1 MVSTRKKR
9 QSSKRLLSQLGDFD
23 QDVIIGNTTSE
34 RRESVVVNGGV
45 DDQDFTGGTSNVSSI
60 VNENALNV
68 KTLERCFNE
77 RIDREMSNIVDTVE
91 DRIENAVLTAI
102 DNIVTPKIELA
113 IRSIN
118 ASSGRDVTSASGNSE
133 RREYEGINASFENAS
148 VNNRTLGM
156 ANTNDE
162 TRHDFHDGVSEL
174 PVLEAQFDRQ
184 LPTHHMPSGAS
195 SEVHHMV
202 TGVKERRDM
211 LTEGSQQIHNRHHM
225 VTGAKEQIHNHHD
238 MVARGSEEFRNS
250 HHMVTGQTAHINQIP
265 EFLTGRTQTSRN
277 PSSHQYQNL
286 STQVS
291 QDNNLPVVEHTPT
304 HQNLDANNSI
314 NRLADAIAGITTQ
327 QPAQATTMLKPVST
341 STLIFDGK
349 NEKFELFEDLF
360 HTMLKMQPEMTEA
373 MKINHFHAHLRKEAL
388 QTFRNISAV
397 NKKTL
402 DDVLIVFR
410 RKYVKPELQAT
421 AKHKWHKLTFDPNT
435 KSLPDFLEE
444 LNECAEKAFGDN
456 AQHMIDSLLYAKL
469 PPHLKRSLNLAH
481 LENGTY
487 DQIVAHL
494 ERELELSGLE
504 NDGELTIP
512 TMTTVPL
519 NDNQQNT
526 EQTKV
531 VCSYCKKPGHVI
543 RDCRKRMRKEQERG
557 NDPSTQKMK
566 PSTSKPY
573 APCPHCQRTN
583 HPPEQCWSGPN
594 AANRPKRFKQA
605 YPEDNQNDGQNH
617 GNLTYSGPSSIL
629 KNSLN

>member
-9 QSSKRLLSQLGDFD
+9 QSNKRLLSQLDDFD
-23 QDVIIGNTTSE
+23 QDMIIGNTANA
-34 RRESVVVNGGV
+34 RQESVEVNEGTN
-45 DDQDFTGGTSNVSSI
+45 DRDFTVGTSNVSSLI
-60 VNENALNV
+60 NENVLNV

-77 RIDREMSNIVDTVE
+77 KIHREMCNIVDTVE
-91 DRIENAVLTAI
+91 DRIQNAILTAI
-102 DNIVTPKIELA
+102 DNIVAPKIELA

-118 ASSGRDVTSASGNSE
+118 ASSGRDVASASGNSE

-148 VNNRTLGM
+148 ENNRTLG
-156 ANTNDE
+156 TTHINDE
-162 TRHDFHDGVSEL
+162 TRCNSHDGVSEL
-174 PVLEAQFDRQ
+174 PDLGTQFDRQ
-184 LPTHHMPSGAS
+184 SPTHYMPPGGS
-195 SEVHHMV
+195 SE
-202 TGVKERRDM
+202 G
-211 LTEGSQQIHNRHHM
+211 HHM
-225 VTGAKEQIHNHHD
+225 VTGAKKQIHNRHYT
-238 MVARGSEEFRNS
+238 
-250 HHMVTGQTAHINQIP
+250 VTGQTVHTNQIP
-265 EFLTGRTQTSRN
+265 EFLTGRTQTPRN

-291 QDNNLPVVEHTPT
+291 QDNHLPVVEQSPAN
-304 HQNLDANNSI
+304 QNLDANNSI

-327 QPAQATTMLKPVST
+327 QRPQAATMLKPVST
-341 STLIFDGK
+341 NTLIFDGK

-360 HTMLKMQPEMTEA
+360 HIMLKMQPEMTEA
-373 MKINHFHAHLRKEAL
+373 MKINHFHASLRKDAL

-397 NKKTL
+397 NKKIL

-410 RKYVKPELQAT
+410 CKYVKPELQAT

-444 LNECAEKAFGDN
+444 LNECAERAFGDN

-504 NDGELTIP
+504 NDGELTIA

-531 VCSYCKKPGHVI
+531 VCHYCKKPGHVI
-543 RDCRKRMRKEQERG
+543 RECRKRMRKEQEQR

-566 PSTSKPY
+566 PSTSKSY

-594 AANRPKRFKQA
+594 TANRPKRFKQT
-605 YPEDNQNDGQNH
+605 YQEDNRNDGQDQ
-617 GNLTYSGPSSIL
+617 GNLTHPGPSSIL
-629 KNSLN
+629 KNSIN